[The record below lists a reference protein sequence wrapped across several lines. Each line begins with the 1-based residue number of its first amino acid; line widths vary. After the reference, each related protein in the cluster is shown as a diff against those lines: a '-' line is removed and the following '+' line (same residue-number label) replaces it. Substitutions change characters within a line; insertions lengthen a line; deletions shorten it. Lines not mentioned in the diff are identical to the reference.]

1 MNKNNEDK
9 FVIILGCLLLF
20 SVQMLGNMIVI
31 ALPYINKS
39 LNLGLDAS
47 NAVTLVY
54 LVLVIS
60 LILPLGKFIS
70 KYGVGKYLKVGVI
83 LGIISLFICAI
94 APNIQI
100 LLIGRIFQGISTAI
114 ICCAINLTLSLQLSS
129 YTFARAIGIVLS
141 VGYGGLTLSYLFSG
155 FITYYLSWRILFLAL
170 IPFYI
175 LALYILIKLDK
186 EWFSKSQMKID
197 YKGSI
202 IYFLF
207 MILFST
213 SLSYLDENGIL
224 ILPICL
230 VLLIILIMVEKNT
243 EHPLYN
249 LKLLKNHDYVI
260 GNYASF
266 VVFFITFITI
276 YILNFYLQY
285 HEDYDPSVTGL
296 FLLPAAIS
304 MIVVAHFAG
313 KLTVKYDV
321 RLLSAVG
328 CIILIFASYIIFL
341 MDFISIYYMFLA
353 CIVLG
358 IGEGFFLAS
367 NNRHVGLTI
376 NSNNFVDSSTFLFT
390 NRELGKT
397 ISLSLYFLI
406 CGMIFVDTDTYEGNL
421 LYFVMTGEH
430 MMRISMVLAASVV
443 ILLIAMWYKNRR
455 NSKKDKK
462 ESESLT

>member
-1 MNKNNEDK
+1 MDKNDEDN

-20 SVQMLGNMIVI
+20 CVQILGNMIVI
-31 ALPYINKS
+31 ALPSITDTFK
-39 LNLGLDAS
+39 LGIDAS

-60 LILPLGKFIS
+60 LILPFGKFIS
-70 KYGVGKYLKVGVI
+70 KYGVGKYLKIGI
-83 LGIISLFICAI
+83 TLGIISLFICAI
-94 APNIQI
+94 APNY
-100 LLIGRIFQGISTAI
+100 LIFITGRILQAISTAL
-114 ICCAINLTLSLQLSS
+114 ICCAINLTLSLQLSGE
-129 YTFARAIGIVLS
+129 TFARGIGIVLS
-141 VGYGGLTLSYLFSG
+141 VGYVGLTLSYLFSG
-155 FITYYLSWRILFLAL
+155 FITHYLSWRVLFFAL

-175 LALYILIKLDK
+175 IALYILIKLNK
-186 EWFSKSQMKID
+186 EWFLRSQIKID

-213 SLSYLDENGIL
+213 SLSFLDNNGIFF
-224 ILPICL
+224 LPISF
-230 VLLIILIMVEKNT
+230 VLLIIFLMVERNN
-243 EHPLYN
+243 EYPLYN
-249 LKLLKNHDYVI
+249 LKLLRYSDYVI

-285 HEDYDPSVTGL
+285 HEGYDPSVTGL
-296 FLLPAAIS
+296 FLLPAAIA

-321 RLLSAVG
+321 RLLSAAG
-328 CIILIFASYIIFL
+328 CIILIFATYIILL
-341 MDFISIYYMFLA
+341 MDFIPTYYIFLA

-358 IGEGFFLAS
+358 IAEGFFLVS

-376 NSNNFVDSSTFLFT
+376 NTENFIDSSTFLFT

-397 ISLSLYFLI
+397 ISLALYFLI
-406 CGMIFVDTDTYEGNL
+406 SGLVFGDTGTYEGNL
-421 LYFVMTGEH
+421 LHLIMTGEM
-430 MMRISMVLAASVV
+430 MMRISMVLTVSVV
-443 ILLIAMWYKNRR
+443 ILLIAMWYKNKK
-455 NSKKDKK
+455 NSKKL
-462 ESESLT
+462 ESK

>member
-1 MNKNNEDK
+1 MNKNDEDK

-20 SVQMLGNMIVI
+20 SVQILGNMIVI
-31 ALPYINKS
+31 ALPSITETLKLS
-39 LNLGLDAS
+39 MDAS

-60 LILPLGKFIS
+60 LILPFGKFIS
-70 KYGVGKYLKVGVI
+70 KYGVGKYLKIGII

-94 APNIQI
+94 APNYLIFI
-100 LLIGRIFQGISTAI
+100 IGRILQGISTAL

-129 YTFARAIGIVLS
+129 ETFGRGIGIVLS
-141 VGYGGLTLSYLFSG
+141 LGYGGLTLSYLFSG
-155 FITYYLSWRILFLAL
+155 FITYYLSWRVLFLSL

-175 LALYILIKLDK
+175 IALYILIKLNK
-186 EWFSKSQMKID
+186 EWFSESHIKID

-202 IYFLF
+202 IYFIF
-207 MILFST
+207 MILLST
-213 SLSYLDENGIL
+213 SLSYLDDKGIL
-224 ILPICL
+224 LLPISFI
-230 VLLIILIMVEKNT
+230 LLIVLVVVEKNT
-243 EHPLYN
+243 EYPLYN
-249 LKLLKNHDYVI
+249 LKLLRNPDYVI

-321 RLLSAVG
+321 RLLSALG
-328 CIILIFASYIIFL
+328 CVILIFATYIILL
-341 MDFISIYYMFLA
+341 MDFIPTYYIFLA

-358 IGEGFFLAS
+358 IAEGFFLAS
-367 NNRHVGLTI
+367 NNRHVVLTI
-376 NSNNFVDSSTFLFT
+376 NREHFIDSSTFLFT

-397 ISLSLYFLI
+397 ISLALYFLI
-406 CGMIFVDTDTYEGNL
+406 SGLVFGDTGTYEGNL
-421 LYFVMTGEH
+421 LHLVMTGEM
-430 MMRISMVLAASVV
+430 MMRISMVLTVSVI
-443 ILLIAMWYKNRR
+443 ILLIAVWYKNKR
-455 NSKKDKK
+455 NSKKL
-462 ESESLT
+462 ESK